1 MGTLQKSMLQDIDH
15 VRFCIALSTE
25 LYTYLIHPQ
34 CNEKEREHPIQL
46 NTRRDLDPLHSSCNQ
61 RPAMG
66 TPQMCNCFPK
76 QLHQNTAPLSPPSNN
91 HYRTRRQQSRDE
103 PTAFQIE
110 PNLCASAHHSL
121 AKAQWSCQQSSVPTT
136 HTTTPCPA
144 RRRESTHKI
153 RPPY

>member
-1 MGTLQKSMLQDIDH
+1 MFGFAS
-15 VRFCIALSTE
+15 LSAQSYIRI
-25 LYTYLIHPQ
+25 LSIH
-34 CNEKEREHPIQL
+34 NATREKEREHPIQL
-46 NTRRDLDPLHSSCNQ
+46 NTRRDLDPLHSNC
-61 RPAMG
+61 PAMG
-66 TPQMCNCFPK
+66 TPQMCNGFPK

-91 HYRTRRQQSRDE
+91 HYRTRRQHSRDE

-121 AKAQWSCQQSSVPTT
+121 GNAQWSCQQSSVPTT